1 MCFKHIY
8 TIMKSLFNGTGVA
21 IVTPFKNNK
30 VDYEAFGNLI
40 KETISKGAK
49 AIIVLGTTGEGVSV
63 SPYERKIIISYA
75 KQEIHG
81 KAKLIVGTGNNNFEQ
96 CMQNTQMAKNLGAD
110 GVLVVTPYY
119 NKTTQNGLIEYYTQL
134 STIGIPI
141 IMYNVPAR
149 TGLCIETK
157 TVQALVDNPMIYG
170 IKEATCDI
178 NRIIELSKVCKNKIA
193 LYSGEDNLNYIFYC
207 LGGNGSIS
215 VTANICA
222 DKVEKV
228 FEYVQNGQYSDA
240 LKLQNELDELNH
252 ALFVETNPIPVKTI
266 MAEMGKIEKDVR
278 MPLVSANEENTSL
291 LVKLAKKLQEEK
303 VEYIY

>member
-1 MCFKHIY
+1 
-8 TIMKSLFNGTGVA
+8 MKSLFNGTGVA
-21 IVTPFKNNK
+21 IVTPFKDNK
-30 VDYEAFGNLI
+30 IDYESFAKII
-40 KETISKGAK
+40 KEIIDKGAK

-63 SPYERKIIISYA
+63 SAYERKTIIEFA

-96 CMQNTQMAKNLGAD
+96 CIQNTKMAKNLGAD

-119 NKTTQNGLIEYYTQL
+119 NKTTQKGLIEYYTHL

-149 TGLCIETK
+149 TGLNIETK
-157 TVQALVDNPMIYG
+157 TVQALADNPMIYG
-170 IKEATCDI
+170 LKEATCDI
-178 NRIIELSKVCKNKIA
+178 NRIIELSKICNNKIA

-215 VTANICA
+215 VTANICV

-228 FEYVQNGQYSDA
+228 FEFVQNGQYSDA
-240 LKLQNELDELNH
+240 LKLQNELDGLNH
-252 ALFVETNPIPVKTI
+252 ALFIETNPIPVKTI

-278 MPLVSANEENTSL
+278 MPLVDASEENTSL

-303 VEYIY
+303 LEYLY